1 MAQQEISVENL
12 TGRQK
17 ASILIISIG
26 IEAASQIFKNLKD
39 KDVEKLSIEV
49 ANMKDIPA
57 TVMEAVIEE
66 FYQMVMAQEYISQ
79 GGIDYAKQLLEKAL
93 GPRKAHEIVS
103 KVESAIHVSG
113 FKLLKEVDPNQL
125 LNFIQHEHPQTI
137 ALILANLDSDQTA
150 AIIADLPP
158 EVQSEVAYRIATM
171 GKISPDLLSDIEG
184 IIESQVETVFGQ
196 ELSTAGGAKAVAEI
210 LNLAGRSTEKTILG
224 DLEKR
229 NPELATEIKNLMFV
243 FEDVVLLDDRS
254 IQRVLREVD
263 TKELSL
269 ALKVAT
275 EEVKDA
281 VFRNMS
287 ERASGLIKEELE
299 FMGPVRLKDVEES
312 QMKIVEVIR
321 QLEEE
326 GEIVISGRGGEE
338 EIVA

>member
-1 MAQQEISVENL
+1 MEISFEEL

-17 ASILIISIG
+17 AAILIISIG
-26 IEAASQIFKNLKD
+26 VESASQIFKNLKD
-39 KDVEKLSIEV
+39 KDIEKLSIEV
-49 ANMKDIPA
+49 ANMRDVPSA
-57 TVMEAVIEE
+57 VMEAVVEE
-66 FYQMVMAQEYISQ
+66 FYQMIMAQEYISQ
-79 GGIDYAKQLLEKAL
+79 GGIEYAKTLLEKAL

-137 ALILANLDSDQTA
+137 SLILANLEPEQTA
-150 AIIADLPP
+150 QIVADLPP
-158 EVQSEVAYRIATM
+158 EIQGEVAYRIATM
-171 GKISPDLLSDIEG
+171 GKISPDLLADIEG
-184 IIESQVETVFGQ
+184 ILESQVETVFGQ
-196 ELSTAGGAKAVAEI
+196 DLSAAGGAKSVAQI

-243 FEDVVLLDDRS
+243 FEDLVLLDDRS

-263 TKELSL
+263 SKELSL

-275 EEVKDA
+275 DEVKDA
-281 VFRNMS
+281 IFRNMS

-299 FMGPVRLKDVEES
+299 FMGPVRLKDVEDS

-321 QLEEE
+321 SLEEE